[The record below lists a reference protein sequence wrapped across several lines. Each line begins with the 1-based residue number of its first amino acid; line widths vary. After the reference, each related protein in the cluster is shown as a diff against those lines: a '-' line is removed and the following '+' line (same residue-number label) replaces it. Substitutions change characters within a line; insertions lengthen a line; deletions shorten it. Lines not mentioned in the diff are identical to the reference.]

1 MSKQKGDN
9 MKAVFE
15 ELNGDTAVFV
25 VDDRKEP
32 YYLDVSELPKNIS
45 TGDVFEV
52 DLKTDGTLKLGDKLT
67 DERKRREEA
76 SRAKREELLKRN
88 NED

>member
-1 MSKQKGDN
+1 

-25 VDDRKEP
+25 VDEKKKP
-32 YYLDVSELPKNIS
+32 YYLDVSELPADIS

-52 DLKTDGTLKLGDKLT
+52 EIAAGEALKLGDKLPA
-67 DERKRREEA
+67 ERKRREEV
-76 SRAKREELLKRN
+76 SRAKREELLRRSN
-88 NED
+88 NDD